1 MAGNVTTTNFTYT
14 LDYSGKTNPP
24 AIQVY
29 WPQNGDQVSGA
40 AFTLRGALDDFTASL
55 TAQIVDSSGNTN
67 TVQGLVER
75 NGLFWVE
82 NAPLLAGTNYVTLT
96 AMDAVGNI
104 STTNLTINSV
114 SAGLTIDDF
123 SSALGGSRRD
133 IISVV
138 TGTIALTNYTLW
150 VNGVQATQD
159 GQGNWEADSVPLGPG
174 GTAVVEA
181 RAIPNSDNNGNG
193 TGTTP
198 PSDGTPGNPTAGDSI
213 AAQVQ
218 TDQPTMVYLQSC
230 DSQENSST
238 TDCNNCDPNCPGTLT
253 DSFESQTCWDVMAG
267 GTATEYYT
275 ADLASPCS
283 DYPICWYKYVYTYS
297 PTAPG
302 VCVYTD
308 SFGDDETN
316 SVGPPLLGT
325 EEWSETDHFEW
336 NINSDQCSESGET
349 DYNLHTATTVRLQT
363 GGKGVAGRQ
372 NLVEID
378 VGATAYLSFPVPLP
392 DTFNQ
397 DWTTQVVPGNEI
409 TVNGKTANANG
420 QIFTVLPDNTTM
432 DITPQ
437 APPQRYSYLV
447 GATKYKSCF
456 EVFVR
461 EPWPLY
467 PYYYFGPYGP
477 PAGYPV
483 YGNGVGAGHAWWELL
498 NSAPSAAI
506 NQFTSTNCSQW
517 LNQQVGYSPSNA
529 VFISLIPPIKQGPGY
544 LDTNNGDAN
553 NQRVYAIGF
562 QGLLGGLN
570 DTENLYNNPGIW
582 NSSTHNCIHEAVKAG
597 NSAGVS
603 LPTGGYTPEFFGLQ
617 LPPSDP

>member
-1 MAGNVTTTNFTYT
+1 
-14 LDYSGKTNPP
+14 
-24 AIQVY
+24 
-29 WPQNGDQVSGA
+29 
-40 AFTLRGALDDFTASL
+40 
-55 TAQIVDSSGNTN
+55 
-67 TVQGLVER
+67 
-75 NGLFWVE
+75 
-82 NAPLLAGTNYVTLT
+82 
-96 AMDAVGNI
+96 MDAVGNI

-150 VNGVQATQD
+150 VNGVQATRD

-336 NINSDQCSESGET
+336 NINSDKCSESGET

-378 VGATAYLSFPVPLP
+378 VGATAYLSFPVPLTRHVQP
-392 DTFNQ
+392 
-397 DWTTQVVPGNEI
+397 
-409 TVNGKTANANG
+409 
-420 QIFTVLPDNTTM
+420 
-432 DITPQ
+432 
-437 APPQRYSYLV
+437 R
-447 GATKYKSCF
+447 
-456 EVFVR
+456 
-461 EPWPLY
+461 
-467 PYYYFGPYGP
+467 
-477 PAGYPV
+477 
-483 YGNGVGAGHAWWELL
+483 
-498 NSAPSAAI
+498 
-506 NQFTSTNCSQW
+506 
-517 LNQQVGYSPSNA
+517 
-529 VFISLIPPIKQGPGY
+529 
-544 LDTNNGDAN
+544 LDH
-553 NQRVYAIGF
+553 
-562 QGLLGGLN
+562 
-570 DTENLYNNPGIW
+570 
-582 NSSTHNCIHEAVKAG
+582 SSG
-597 NSAGVS
+597 SR
-603 LPTGGYTPEFFGLQ
+603 Q
-617 LPPSDP
+617 